1 MLGFDLTQ
9 ELKVTNLRMLNFMK
23 KQLNERQRVE
33 ISTLKE
39 KDELLHLHLYEPI
52 DGEMLSFNAPFTN
65 PTCV

>member
-23 KQLNERQRVE
+23 KQLSERQRAE

-39 KDELLHLHLYEPI
+39 KDATFAPSPYEPI
-52 DGEMLSFNAPFTN
+52 DGEMLII
-65 PTCV
+65 